1 MENTNNNL
9 ERCRVIRDP
18 KELNSEGCRF
28 FIEANTSQMT
38 MMTSTKLRWLTHPGE
53 NRTIYTDEQQK
64 ALQVI
69 SVEKDRKG
77 RAPTFRMQI
86 LLYDDPKK
94 LNDSEAKYIKEL
106 LQCVGVDMRYL
117 KTKEEQ
123 RLRITMKG
131 NKLFL
136 SMSGKQEDE
145 VHEGILYEAENDHS
159 PLLCYFAE
167 KFQQDFK
174 RAKKIK
180 FRNNERLVNAD
191 SWLSLLWKWI
201 KSDRGIAIISLCIAI
216 ISITWHFLEKYK
228 VL

>member
-9 ERCRVIRDP
+9 EKCRVIRDP

-53 NRTIYTDEQQK
+53 DRITFTGEQQN
-64 ALQVI
+64 ALKVI
-69 SVEKDRKG
+69 SDEKDGKG
-77 RAPTFRMQI
+77 KSPTFRMQI
-86 LLYDDPKK
+86 LLYEDPRK
-94 LNDSEAKYIKEL
+94 LDDSETKYIKEL
-106 LQCVGVDMRYL
+106 LQCVGVEMRYL

-123 RLRITMKG
+123 RLRISMRG

-159 PLLCYFAE
+159 PLLCYFKE
-167 KFQQDFK
+167 RFQQDFK
-174 RAKKIK
+174 RAKKVK
-180 FRNNERLVNAD
+180 FRNNERIVNAD
-191 SWLSLLWKWI
+191 TWLSLLWKWI
-201 KSDRGIAIISLCIAI
+201 KSDRGIAVISLCVAVL
-216 ISITWHFLEKYK
+216 SLTWHFLEKYK